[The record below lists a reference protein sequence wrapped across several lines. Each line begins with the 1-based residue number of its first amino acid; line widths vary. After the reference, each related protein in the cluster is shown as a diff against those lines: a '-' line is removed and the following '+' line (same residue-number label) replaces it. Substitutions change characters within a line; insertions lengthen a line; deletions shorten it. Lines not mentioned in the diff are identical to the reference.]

1 MTEKD
6 ATSCDVAHFLKNFAD
21 LEKSYE
27 HLLNR
32 KKQNELRL
40 TEALRSLDEIKE
52 QYEQEK
58 KKNFEMSIAIGEHTD
73 KLIKKHSYAESY
85 DFVKRQNDDFKE
97 KIESLRREKEQDKL
111 LMEER
116 TKALEMKKQ
125 REVEEYD
132 SKLLHMSFFS
142 MQREN
147 KNKLLQLESQ
157 IVELDLDIV
166 SKDEEINKLSSLL
179 KEIKKEH
186 EMEKLEYELKI
197 KDLIKKKDESS
208 RKSKE
213 AMRDIINDSGNHALK
228 NLKNKLHILQQ
239 KCNKME
245 KENANLKRTINKA
258 EKKTNSAQDRT
269 KTGCIKSLYKI

>member
-1 MTEKD
+1 MTDKD
-6 ATSCDVAHFLKNFAD
+6 ATSCDMAHFLKNFAD

-40 TEALRSLDEIKE
+40 NEALRSLDEIKE

-73 KLIKKHSYAESY
+73 RLIKKHSYAESY

-116 TKALEMKKQ
+116 TKAMEMKKQ
-125 REVEEYD
+125 REVAEYD
-132 SKLLHMSFFS
+132 SKL
-142 MQREN
+142 REN

-166 SKDEEINKLSSLL
+166 SKDEKISELSSLL

-186 EMEKLEYELKI
+186 EREKLQYELKI
-197 KDLIKKKDESS
+197 KDLIKNKDEIS
-208 RKSKE
+208 RKNKE
-213 AMRDIINDSGNHALK
+213 AMRDIINDTGSHALK

-239 KCNKME
+239 KCNRME
-245 KENANLKRTINKA
+245 KENATLKRTINKA
-258 EKKTNSAQDRT
+258 EKKTNSTQDRT
-269 KTGCIKSLYKI
+269 KTTCIKSLYKI

>member
-1 MTEKD
+1 MKDHD

-40 TEALRSLDEIKE
+40 TEALRSLEEMKE

-73 KLIKKHSYAESY
+73 RLIKKHSYAESY

-97 KIESLRREKEQDKL
+97 KIESMRREKEQDKL

-116 TKALEMKKQ
+116 AKTLEMKKQ
-125 REVEEYD
+125 REVEEYN
-132 SKLLHMSFFS
+132 SKL
-142 MQREN
+142 REN

-157 IVELDLDIV
+157 IVELDMDIV

-186 EMEKLEYELKI
+186 EAEKLEYELKI
-197 KDLIKKKDESS
+197 KELIKKKEESS

-213 AMRDIINDSGNHALK
+213 AMRDIINDTGNHALK

-245 KENANLKRTINKA
+245 KENANLKRTLNKA
-258 EKKTNSAQDRT
+258 EKKTSSAQDRT
-269 KTGCIKSLYKI
+269 KTGCIKGLYKI

>member
-1 MTEKD
+1 MTDKD
-6 ATSCDVAHFLKNFAD
+6 ATSCDVVHFLKNFED

-40 TEALRSLDEIKE
+40 TEALRSLDEMKQ

-116 TKALEMKKQ
+116 TKALEMMKQ

-132 SKLLHMSFFS
+132 SKL
-142 MQREN
+142 REN

-186 EMEKLEYELKI
+186 ETEKLEYELKI
-197 KDLIKKKDESS
+197 KDLIKEKDEIN
-208 RKSKE
+208 RKNKE
-213 AMRDIINDSGNHALK
+213 AMRDIINDTGSHALK

-239 KCNKME
+239 KYNKME
-245 KENANLKRTINKA
+245 KENSNLKRTINKA
-258 EKKTNSAQDRT
+258 EKKKSSSAQDRK

>member
-1 MTEKD
+1 MTDKD

-40 TEALRSLDEIKE
+40 TEALRSLDEMKE

-116 TKALEMKKQ
+116 TKSLEMKKQ

-132 SKLLHMSFFS
+132 GKL
-142 MQREN
+142 REN

-186 EMEKLEYELKI
+186 ETERLEYELKI
-197 KDLIKKKDESS
+197 KDLIKKKT
-208 RKSKE
+208 KAVGKE
-213 AMRDIINDSGNHALK
+213 AMRDIINDNGSHALK
-228 NLKNKLHILQQ
+228 NLKNKLH

-245 KENANLKRTINKA
+245 KENANLKRTINKT
-258 EKKTNSAQDRT
+258 EKKTSSAQDRT
-269 KTGCIKSLYKI
+269 KIGCIKSLYKI

>member
-1 MTEKD
+1 MTDKD
-6 ATSCDVAHFLKNFAD
+6 ATACDVAHFLKNFAD

-40 TEALRSLDEIKE
+40 TEALRSLEEIKE

-73 KLIKKHSYAESY
+73 RLIKKHSYAESY
-85 DFVKRQNDDFKE
+85 ELLKRQNDDFKE

-116 TKALEMKKQ
+116 TKSLEMKKQ

-132 SKLLHMSFFS
+132 SKL
-142 MQREN
+142 REN

-157 IVELDLDIV
+157 IVELDMDMV
-166 SKDEEINKLSSLL
+166 TKDEEIKKLSSLL

-186 EMEKLEYELKI
+186 EIEKMEYEVKI

-208 RKSKE
+208 RKKKE
-213 AMRDIINDSGNHALK
+213 AIRDIINDSGSHALK

-245 KENANLKRTINKA
+245 KENANLKRTINKT
-258 EKKTNSAQDRT
+258 EKKTNSTQDRT
-269 KTGCIKSLYKI
+269 KIGSIKSLYKI